1 MSLSFFHEEINERNF
16 ERKNIILL
24 FIFEIKLKN
33 IFHRIKNNKISIY
46 DFVYLLINY
55 KNNYFL

>member
-33 IFHRIKNNKISIY
+33 IFHGIKNNKISIY